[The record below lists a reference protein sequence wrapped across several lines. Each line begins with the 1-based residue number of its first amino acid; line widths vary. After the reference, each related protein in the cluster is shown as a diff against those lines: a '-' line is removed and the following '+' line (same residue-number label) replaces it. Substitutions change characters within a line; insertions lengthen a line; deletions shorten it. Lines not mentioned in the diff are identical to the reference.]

1 MNYGLKGGTFCKDTS
16 TGRSASA
23 ACAKWTLDSDVLIT
37 EDQSCTFT
45 LSEYYSGFSDS
56 VRHTSKN
63 VFKKDPGIAGV
74 VTDLSGTPLSG
85 KTVKIHEG
93 DTPKSTVTTD
103 SNGYHQHVF
112 TYNGKPTT
120 FTIKLPEYNVQKS
133 VTIKSNKLVIV
144 TFAVDT

>member
-16 TGRSASA
+16 TGRCASP
-23 ACAKWTLDSDVLIT
+23 ACAKWALDSDVLIT
-37 EDQSCTFT
+37 EGQSYTFT

-56 VRHTSKN
+56 VSVTSKN

-103 SNGYHQHVF
+103 SKGYYQYVF
-112 TYNGKPTT
+112 TYKGKPTT

-144 TFAVDT
+144 NFAVDT